1 MQAAHRQSCISC
13 FDHLVYYARTI
24 LVIFQVDQQARS
36 VLDRSAKG
44 NWHSMH
50 WIAAQLLTFAPLHV
64 GLFLMKRPG
73 GAQGE
78 CPCLCHSWARQREYS
93 PCDETGRHTRQWCI
107 HLNEIPLP
115 WPAPD

>member
-13 FDHLVYYARTI
+13 SDHLVYYARTI
-24 LVIFQVDQQARS
+24 LVVFQVDQQARS

-73 GAQGE
+73 GVLRA
-78 CPCLCHSWARQREYS
+78 SARAFATAGLARGNTA
-93 PCDETGRHTRQWCI
+93 PVMRQDAI
-107 HLNEIPLP
+107 HANGAFI
-115 WPAPD
+115 